1 MSVFVIVVLLDF
13 LKQTTSRSSS
23 SSFRKLHSLKKSAD
37 LIDSL
42 HVLTVG
48 ECAVRCIARHD
59 CDTYNYFAKT
69 HFETN
74 IRECELVKG
83 GNNTMVSA
91 VRDWDMFVGKCILL
105 CAGTDLNLIL

>member
-1 MSVFVIVVLLDF
+1 MTTLISCSALSVFVIVVLLDF

-59 CDTYNYFAKT
+59 CNAYNYFAQTYGESNK
-69 HFETN
+69 
-74 IRECELVKG
+74 RVCELLKG
-83 GNNTMVSA
+83 GNNSMVSA
-91 VRDWDMFVGKCILL
+91 ASDWDMFVGKCILP
-105 CAGTDLNLIL
+105 